1 MRPNI
6 RLIVSSF
13 TYCLI
18 ICFFFFCFVLF
29 FWFFREELVDQLKNV
44 QERYFQEVEELK
56 STLLSERSSKK
67 ELAEELDLREKRLLE
82 TNMEIEALAV
92 LKTGLE
98 GSLQTSNARAL
109 DDKAR
114 YERELSVS
122 EEKGERLKG
131 ELKMLEKALDEKN
144 GRLHAVEIEK
154 DQIREAYEQM
164 LAEVRNEL
172 GKLAFRC
179 LL

>member
-1 MRPNI
+1 MY
-6 RLIVSSF
+6 S
-13 TYCLI
+13 
-18 ICFFFFCFVLF
+18 
-29 FWFFREELVDQLKNV
+29 REELVDQLKNV
-44 QERYFQEVEELK
+44 QERYFQEVEQLK

-67 ELAEELDLREKRLLE
+67 ELAQELDLREKRLLE
-82 TNMEIEALAV
+82 TNMEIEALAI

-114 YERELSVS
+114 YERELSLT

-131 ELKMLEKALDEKN
+131 ELKMLQKALDEKN
-144 GRLHAVEIEK
+144 DRLHAVEIEK

-172 GKLAFRC
+172 GKLAF
-179 LL
+179 LWFL